1 MHPRFQCALLVLAM
15 LPAGRANAQVFRVQG
30 GTSTMLNAQGGSV
43 EFKAPKYDGSA
54 DLGYFEGHLRYG
66 AENRYQFHNFTLLTG
81 DETIPFVLPTDVFDA
96 SHYFSVRGIGA
107 TDKNSARKYYAFA
120 GTTSTWLG
128 TGLFNAATSDDPV
141 GMLFYER
148 KLNDHFKFFSRN
160 IVSRRQTFL
169 EGLEYEPSRSVKASL
184 TGGIGSNQKY
194 FAASFDAETQKLIF
208 RTSYVL
214 TGNSFQRISLASPLS
229 SEVNKGNVQLLYKPL
244 DFVSITA
251 GHQNLLEPETLGGA
265 MQQATVNQLSVDFH
279 VEKFYF
285 GSGLFSSSSSGRS
298 AQGTNVYVGRRF
310 GRLLEINENWF
321 QSKSEGEP
329 TSKILSGTIRENVS
343 SRLSLLQLISRT
355 NGQTTFAFGGNFTSN
370 RLMLQA
376 DYQNIY
382 LPFRPA
388 HPFEQALALNA
399 SVRVI
404 GPMQITAASNVDPT
418 GHLRYTFG
426 MSTYMYRMSGMISSA
441 RSETFSIAKFLVQ
454 GVVKDDQGNPVEG
467 AALHI
472 GKEVV
477 YSDSTGAFLV
487 RMGKHGPFPLSVAP
501 DEFITNGAYETVS
514 TPSTVR
520 AETEEVAAKLI
531 IVIRRI
537 PPQQRKTVASKQ

>member
-1 MHPRFQCALLVLAM
+1 MRLQVQCALLAAVM
-15 LPAGRANAQVFRVQG
+15 LLSTRANAQVFRVQG

-43 EFKAPKYDGSA
+43 EFKAPKYDGSV
-54 DLGYFEGHLRYG
+54 DLGYFAGHLRYG
-66 AENRYQFHNFTLLTG
+66 AENRYQMRNFTLLTG
-81 DETIPFVLPTDVFDA
+81 DETVPFVLPTDVFDA
-96 SHYFSVRGIGA
+96 SHYFSVRGIGI
-107 TDKNSARKYYAFA
+107 THKDGIGTYYAFA

-148 KLNDHFKFFSRN
+148 KISDHFKFFSRD
-160 IVSRRQTFL
+160 IVSRRQTL
-169 EGLEYEPSRSVKASL
+169 LQGVEWEPNRSVKASI

-194 FAASFDAETQKLIF
+194 LAAGFDAETQKLIF

-214 TGNSFQRISLASPLS
+214 TGKSFQRISLATPLS
-229 SEVNKGNVQLLYKPL
+229 SEVNKGNAQLLYKPL
-244 DFVSITA
+244 EFVSLTA
-251 GHQNLLEPETLGGA
+251 GHQNLLEPLTLGGA
-265 MQQATVNQLSVDFH
+265 MQQATVNQLSADFH
-279 VEKFYF
+279 VQKFYF
-285 GSGLFSSSSSGRS
+285 GSGQFSSSSGGLGT
-298 AQGTNVYVGRRF
+298 QGTNVYVGRRF
-310 GRLLEINENWF
+310 GRLLEVNQNWF
-321 QSKSEGEP
+321 QSKSQGQP
-329 TSKILSGTIRENVS
+329 SSRILSGTIRENFS

-355 NGQTTFAFGGNFTSN
+355 NGQTTFAFGGDFTSN

-376 DYQNIY
+376 DYQNLY
-382 LPFRPA
+382 LPFRPD
-388 HPFEQALALNA
+388 HPFQQALALNA
-399 SVRVI
+399 SVRVV

-426 MSTYMYRMSGMISSA
+426 MSTYLYRMSGMMSA

-477 YSDSTGAFLV
+477 YSDSTGAFLA

-501 DEFITNGAYETVS
+501 EEFITNGVYETVLA
-514 TPSTVR
+514 PSSVR
-520 AETEEVAAKLI
+520 AETDDAAVNLE
-531 IVIRRI
+531 IVIRRV
-537 PPQQRKTVASKQ
+537 PPQQVKSVASKRQ

>member
-1 MHPRFQCALLVLAM
+1 MRPQFQCALLVLAM
-15 LPAGRANAQVFRVQG
+15 LLAGRANAQVFRVQG

-43 EFKAPKYDGSA
+43 EFKAPKYAGSI

-66 AENRYQFHNFTLLTG
+66 AENHYQFQSFTLLTG
-81 DETIPFVLPTDVFDA
+81 DETIPFILPTDVFDA

-107 TDKNSARKYYAFA
+107 THKDSTGKYYAFA
-120 GTTSTWLG
+120 GMTSTWLG

-148 KLNDHFKFFSRN
+148 KINDHFKFFSRN
-160 IVSRRQTFL
+160 IVSRQQTFL
-169 EGLEYEPSRSVKASL
+169 QGLEYQPNRSVRASL
-184 TGGIGSNQKY
+184 TAGVGSNQKY

-214 TGNSFQRISLASPLS
+214 AGNSFQRISLASPLS
-229 SEVNKGNVQLLYKPL
+229 SEVNKGNVQMLYKPFE
-244 DFVSITA
+244 FVSLTA
-251 GHQNLLEPETLGGA
+251 GHQNLLQPVTLGGA
-265 MQQATVNQLSVDFH
+265 MQQATVNQLSADFH
-279 VEKFYF
+279 VERFYF
-285 GSGLFSSSSSGRS
+285 GSGLFSSSSSGLHT
-298 AQGTNVYVGRRF
+298 QGTNLYVGRRF
-310 GRLLEINENWF
+310 GRLLEVNENWF
-321 QSKSEGEP
+321 QSKSEGTP
-329 TSKILSGTIRENVS
+329 NSTILSGTIRENFS
-343 SRLSLLQLISRT
+343 SRFSLLQLISRT
-355 NGQTTFAFGGNFTSN
+355 NGQTTFAFGGDFTSN

-376 DYQNIY
+376 DYQNVY
-382 LPFRPA
+382 LPFRPD

-399 SVRVI
+399 SLRVI

-426 MSTYMYRMSGMISSA
+426 MSTYVYRMSGMMSTH
-441 RSETFSIAKFLVQ
+441 SETFSIAKFLVQ

-487 RMGKHGPFPLSVAP
+487 RMGKHGPFPLSVVP
-501 DEFITNGAYETVS
+501 EEFITNGVYETVS
-514 TPSTVR
+514 APSTVR
-520 AETEEVAAKLI
+520 AETDDAAVNLE
-531 IVIRRI
+531 IVIRRV
-537 PPQQRKTVASKQ
+537 PAQQTKSLASKQ